1 MTNNLTTNKKSIEQR
16 LIPFIY
22 DRVYSINKG
31 ILRILILTIYC
42 FEIAVIIA
50 FVSDFFRSGNNH
62 NDDLILFIFILPYI
76 IISYYFYWTLV
87 RIALWVYDGFKK
99 E

>member
-1 MTNNLTTNKKSIEQR
+1 MTNNLSTNKKSIEQR

-42 FEIAVIIA
+42 FEISIIMA
-50 FVSDFFRSGNNH
+50 AVSDFCGRRLNNN
-62 NDDLILFIFILPYI
+62 NDLMKIFILI
-76 IISYYFYWTLV
+76 LLSIGSYYIFWTAV
-87 RIALWVYDGFKK
+87 RIAVWIYDGFKK

>member
-22 DRVYSINKG
+22 DRVYSMNKG
-31 ILRILILTIYC
+31 ILRILILTIYGS
-42 FEIAVIIA
+42 EIVMIA
-50 FVSDFFRSGNNH
+50 NDSDRVKVE
-62 NDDLILFIFILPYI
+62 DLPIWIFFIFL
-76 IISYYFYWTLV
+76 YYFIFWTLV

>member
-31 ILRILILTIYC
+31 ILRILILIIYGL
-42 FEIAVIIA
+42 EIVMIA
-50 FVSDFFRSGNNH
+50 FNSDNFKVVQIPIWIFIV
-62 NDDLILFIFILPYI
+62 ILYYFIF
-76 IISYYFYWTLV
+76 WTLV

>member
-31 ILRILILTIYC
+31 ILRILILIIYGL
-42 FEIAVIIA
+42 EIVMIA
-50 FVSDFFRSGNNH
+50 FNSDNFKVVQIPIWIFIV
-62 NDDLILFIFILPYI
+62 ILYYFIF
-76 IISYYFYWTLV
+76 WTLV
-87 RIALWVYDGFKK
+87 RIALWIYDGFKK